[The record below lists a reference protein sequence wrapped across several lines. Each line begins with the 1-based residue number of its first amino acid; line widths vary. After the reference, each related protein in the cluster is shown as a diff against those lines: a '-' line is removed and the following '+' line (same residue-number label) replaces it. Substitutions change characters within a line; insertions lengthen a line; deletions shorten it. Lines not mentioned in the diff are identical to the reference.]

1 MLTES
6 ILTKD
11 FIKDVSIQGLLIGIF
26 TMISYHIGL
35 ATGNHGIAMTMAFS
49 TLCLARL
56 FHGFNCRGKKSIFAL
71 GVFNNKFS
79 WIAFIS
85 GVVLVNA
92 VLLIPALQR
101 LFEITPLTTNQ
112 LLLVHLFAFIPT
124 LIIQIFKI
132 IKDLVEDKNEKIKK

>member
-1 MLTES
+1 M
-6 ILTKD
+6 
-11 FIKDVSIQGLLIGIF
+11 V
-26 TMISYHIGL
+26 SYHIGL
-35 ATGNHGIAMTMAFS
+35 ATGSHGLAMTMAFS

-92 VLLIPALQR
+92 VLLIPALQG
-101 LFEITPLTTNQ
+101 LFEITPLTSNE
-112 LLLVHLFAFIPT
+112 LMLVHLFAFIPT
-124 LIIQIFKI
+124 LIIQTVKVVRDFI
-132 IKDLVEDKNEKIKK
+132 ERKNEKLQEKDILDSQNEAA

>member
-1 MLTES
+1 MEKSKKDVLKDKPRDASES

-11 FIKDVSIQGLLIGIF
+11 FIKEIGIQGLLIGIF

-35 ATGNHGIAMTMAFS
+35 ATGNHGLAMTMAFS

-56 FHGFNCRGKKSIFAL
+56 FHGFNCRGRKSIFGL
-71 GVFNNKFS
+71 GVFSNKFS
-79 WIAFIS
+79 WMAFIA

-101 LFEITPLTTNQ
+101 LFEINEP
-112 LLLVHLFAFIPT
+112 FI
-124 LIIQIFKI
+124 
-132 IKDLVEDKNEKIKK
+132 